1 MKNLEEQ
8 IKTNLN
14 GGYINRRI
22 TEINSESEKLKENA
36 ESKENLKM
44 QRSLRLVLNENKTEN
59 QKLYDKIQNNYM
71 KKVKEQNEKNIEQMW
86 DERDEKVKE
95 IITKAKE
102 DYYMEDDFIE
112 KIIKILYKNGLLSD
126 TISFEKLINF
136 CYICNIYDMD
146 TFKEKKDII
155 QELLFPFGLEL

>member
-8 IKTNLN
+8 IKTNLS

-22 TEINSESEKLKENA
+22 TEINRESENLKENTN
-36 ESKENLKM
+36 SKENLKV
-44 QRSLRLVLNENKTEN
+44 QRSLRLVLNENRTEN

-71 KKVKEQNEKNIEQMW
+71 KKVKEQNEKNMEQMW
-86 DERDEKVKE
+86 DDRDEKIKQ

-102 DYYMEDDFIE
+102 NYYMEDDFIE
-112 KIIKILYKNGLLSD
+112 QLTKIIYKNGLLSD
-126 TISFEKLINF
+126 ITSFEKLINF

-146 TFKEKKDII
+146 TFKEKKDTI
-155 QELLFPFGLEL
+155 QELLFPLGLKI

>member
-8 IKTNLN
+8 IKTNLS

-22 TEINSESEKLKENA
+22 TEINRESENLKENTN
-36 ESKENLKM
+36 SKENLKM
-44 QRSLRLVLNENKTEN
+44 QRSLRLVLNENRTEN

-86 DERDEKVKE
+86 DDRDEKIKQ

-102 DYYMEDDFIE
+102 NYYMEDDFIE
-112 KIIKILYKNGLLSD
+112 QLTKVLYKNGQLSD
-126 TISFEKLINF
+126 IIAFEKLIDF

-146 TFKEKKDII
+146 TFKEKKDTI
-155 QELLFPFGLEL
+155 QELLFPLGLKI

>member
-8 IKTNLN
+8 IKTNLS

-22 TEINSESEKLKENA
+22 TEINRESENLKENA
-36 ESKENLKM
+36 NSKENLKV
-44 QRSLRLVLNENKTEN
+44 QRSLRLVLNENRTEN

-71 KKVKEQNEKNIEQMW
+71 KKVKEQNEKNMEQMW
-86 DERDEKVKE
+86 DDRDERIKQ

-102 DYYMEDDFIE
+102 NYYMEDDFIE
-112 KIIKILYKNGLLSD
+112 QLTKIIYKNGLLSD
-126 TISFEKLINF
+126 ITSFEKLINF

-146 TFKEKKDII
+146 TFKEKKDTI
-155 QELLFPFGLEL
+155 QELLFPLGLKI